1 MIQNANKP
9 LNNKL
14 AVENFITTMAASEG
28 IDAKLLKALAKIE
41 SSYDEYAVR
50 YEEHYKWLVE
60 PEKFAKMLNITVETE
75 IQLQKFSYGPLQLMG
90 ANFRYLGFTK
100 SLLEASKLEYS
111 VGYAIKHLK
120 SIMKKYDKTDDIVA
134 AYNAGSVRTEN
145 NQYVNQQYVDKF
157 KKALGTV

>member
-9 LNNKL
+9 QNSKL
-14 AVENFITTMAASEG
+14 SVENFISLLAASEG
-28 IDAKLLKALAKIE
+28 IDPKLLKALAKIE

-60 PEKFAKMLNITVETE
+60 PERFAKMLNITVETE

-90 ANFRYLGFTK
+90 ANFRQLGFTK
-100 SLLEASKLEYS
+100 SLLDASKLEYS

-120 SIMKKYDKTDDIVA
+120 ILMKKYDKTEDIVA
-134 AYNAGSVRTEN
+134 AYNAGSVRFDGK
-145 NQYVNQQYVDKF
+145 QYVNQQYVDKF